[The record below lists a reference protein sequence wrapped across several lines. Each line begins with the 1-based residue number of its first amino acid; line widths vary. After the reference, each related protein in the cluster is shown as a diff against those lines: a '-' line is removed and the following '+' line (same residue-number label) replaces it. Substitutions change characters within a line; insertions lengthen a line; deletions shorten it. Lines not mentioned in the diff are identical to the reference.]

1 MNLKKIGQLRKASRM
16 TIEELAFES
25 GVPIS
30 TVQKISSGVTKNPG
44 IETMAALADALDCSL
59 DELVDFPRKTHSPF
73 RHREHVTKYQS
84 LTESAQD
91 RVDSYI
97 EYLWNNPDNRR
108 QVEPVFVKRGSY
120 GYQSRVPEDLSEDP
134 PVKVAVYSSDGQ
146 LVGYDW
152 VTKELYRQLEEL
164 GFTLSSEEKPDLRV
178 AQPSQKEI
186 AKAFADYQKDKD
198 KK

>member
-25 GVPIS
+25 GIPIS
-30 TVQKISSGVTKNPG
+30 TVQKISSGITRNPG

-59 DELVDFPRKTHSPF
+59 DELVDFPRKIHSPF
-73 RHREHVTKYQS
+73 RHREHVQKYQS

-91 RVDSYI
+91 QVDSYI
-97 EYLWNNPDNRR
+97 EYLWKNPDNRR
-108 QVEPVFVKRGSY
+108 QPEPTSGRKANGE
-120 GYQSRVPEDLSEDP
+120 SRPRSLDDSWEDR

-152 VTKELYRQLEEL
+152 VTQQLYEQLEEL
-164 GFTLSSEEKPDLRV
+164 GFTLSSEEEPDLRI
-178 AQPSQKEI
+178 AQPSQEEI
-186 AKAFADYQKDKD
+186 AKAFADYHKDKD
-198 KK
+198 PK